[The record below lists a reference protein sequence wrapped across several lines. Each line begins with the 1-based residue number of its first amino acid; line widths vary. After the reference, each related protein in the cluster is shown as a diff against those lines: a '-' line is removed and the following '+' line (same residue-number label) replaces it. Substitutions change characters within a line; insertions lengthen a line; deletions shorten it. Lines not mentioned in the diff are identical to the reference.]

1 MKVILLKDV
10 ENLGKKHEVKE
21 IKNGHARNFLI
32 PKGLAKPATPETLRW
47 LEIQKE
53 IATKKEEENLKGAA
67 ELVSKIDGLE
77 VSFTVKTGDKG
88 QLFEKITPQRIT
100 EKMREMGFEV
110 KKDQIIMAEPIK
122 EIGEFPVK
130 IKFEHNL
137 EAEIKIIITEE
148 A

>member
-1 MKVILLKDV
+1 MQVVLIKNAKSIGKIGELK
-10 ENLGKKHEVKE
+10 EVKR
-21 IKNGHARNFLI
+21 GYALNFLI

>member
-32 PKGLAKPATPETLRW
+32 PKGLAKPATPETLKW

-88 QLFEKITPQRIT
+88 QLFEKITAQRIS
-100 EKMREMGFEV
+100 EKLKEMGFEV
-110 KKDQIIMAEPIK
+110 KKDQIIIAEPIK
-122 EIGEFPVK
+122 EIGEFPIKV
-130 IKFEHNL
+130 KFEHNL